1 MKNLLLQPG
10 MFPSKRQG
18 GFSLIELMIA
28 MVLGLLLMVVISQL
42 FLTSKRN
49 FSATDDSARVQENIR
64 YASQLLTRHL
74 RLAGYRASATTLS
87 STTFPAGSASAGLFG
102 VDGGGTVSDAI
113 KIRFQG
119 SGLGTSAAR
128 GSMATAY
135 MTADDSNADGLVVD
149 CRGFKVDANLMSL
162 NEYTIATGAN
172 GSNAL
177 FCNGS
182 EIISDVDNM
191 QIVYGEETD
200 IALSDSN
207 YGPNYYVAAGS
218 VANMDQVTSV
228 KIALLF
234 RSPNATSDVTISKS
248 YNLLG
253 TTIASFGDTRSR
265 RAVTVTVSLRNRPI
279 KDIGGA

>member
-1 MKNLLLQPG
+1 MSSTRRMRLSI
-10 MFPSKRQG
+10 PSQR
-18 GFSLIELMIA
+18 GFSLIELMVA
-28 MVLGLLLMVVISQL
+28 MVIGLLLTVTISQL
-42 FLTSKRN
+42 FVMSKRN
-49 FSATDDSARVQENIR
+49 FSSTDDSARVQENIR
-64 YASQLLTRHL
+64 FAAQLFTRHL

-87 STTFPAGSASAGLFG
+87 STTFASGTDTAGLFG
-102 VDGGGTVSDAI
+102 IDGGTTVSDSV

-128 GSMATAY
+128 GTMATAF
-135 MTADDSNADGLVVD
+135 MTADDANADGLVVD
-149 CRGFKVDANLMSL
+149 CRGYKVDANLISF
-162 NEYTIATGAN
+162 NQYSIATGAN

-207 YGPNYYVAAGS
+207 YGPNYYVSAGS
-218 VANMDQVTSV
+218 VVNMDNVTSV

-234 RSPNATSDVTISKS
+234 RSPGATSDVTNAKT

-253 TTIASFGDTRSR
+253 TTIPAFNDNRSR
-265 RAVTVTVSLRNRPI
+265 RAITLTVSLRNRPI
-279 KDIGGA
+279 KDIGGN